1 MMSHDRP
8 LRTAAPVI
16 GVSLSQAVERLD
28 KALLALEERLRHL
41 DGRTQP
47 VSDASGIIAQPDQD
61 LLGEIEALRERE
73 RVLEEAA
80 SGAYAALGEAAAN
93 IRQLMD
99 EEAA

>member
-1 MMSHDRP
+1 MSHDRT

-28 KALLALEERLRHL
+28 KALLALEERLRNL
-41 DGRTQP
+41 DERTQP
-47 VSDASGIIAQPDQD
+47 AANPISTDSAADPD

-80 SGAYAALGEAAAN
+80 NGAYAALGEAAAN

>member
-1 MMSHDRP
+1 MSHDRT
-8 LRTAAPVI
+8 LRAAAPVI

-28 KALLALEERLRHL
+28 KALLALEERLRNL
-41 DGRTQP
+41 DVHAGG
-47 VSDASGIIAQPDQD
+47 SNSASGASLGDPQ

-80 SGAYAALGEAAAN
+80 NGAYAALGEAAAN

>member
-1 MMSHDRP
+1 MMSHDRSF
-8 LRTAAPVI
+8 RSGSPVI

-28 KALLALEERLRHL
+28 KALLALEERLHSL
-41 DGRTQP
+41 DVQTQQTKG
-47 VSDASGIIAQPDQD
+47 ATKGGDQN

-80 SGAYAALGEAAAN
+80 NGAYAALGEAAAN
-93 IRQLMD
+93 IRQLME

>member
-1 MMSHDRP
+1 MSHDRT

-28 KALLALEERLRHL
+28 KALLALEERLRNL
-41 DGRTQP
+41 DERMQP
-47 VSDASGIIAQPDQD
+47 AANPISTASAADPD

-80 SGAYAALGEAAAN
+80 NGAYAALGEAAAN

>member
-1 MMSHDRP
+1 MSHDRT

-28 KALLALEERLRHL
+28 KALLALEERLRNL
-41 DGRTQP
+41 DERTQQ
-47 VSDASGIIAQPDQD
+47 IPDTVNAPSKGD
-61 LLGEIEALRERE
+61 SHLLGEIEALRERE

-80 SGAYAALGEAAAN
+80 NGAYAALGEAAAN

>member
-1 MMSHDRP
+1 MSHDRT
-8 LRTAAPVI
+8 LRAAAPVI

-28 KALLALEERLRHL
+28 KALLALEERLRNL
-41 DGRTQP
+41 DERTQP
-47 VSDASGIIAQPDQD
+47 AANPISTDSAADPD

-80 SGAYAALGEAAAN
+80 NGAYAALGEAAAN